1 MKLPVTDGFFR
12 LGHLRQASLSPIAPE
27 KVEEFIKRL
36 EDLGN
41 LKSEYP
47 PELLATRR
55 ATFIAQVEQ
64 WEKAMAAHQLH
75 SRN

>member
-1 MKLPVTDGFFR
+1 MKLAVTEGF
-12 LGHLRQASLSPIAPE
+12 LRAGYMTPASLSPIS
-27 KVEEFIKRL
+27 VEDDEELIKLL

-41 LKSEYP
+41 LTSEYP

-64 WEKAMAAHQLH
+64 WEKARSTQRPL
-75 SRN
+75 